1 MNKQPV
7 EQSQDLDLQHSMAA
21 MQRAAL
27 RARELARQ
35 TGTCLVISR
44 NGIVE
49 LLEPDAPE
57 LETLSVQEPA
67 AAYKTTPRAG

>member
-1 MNKQPV
+1 MNTQPV
-7 EQSQDLDLQHSMAA
+7 EQDLDLQLSAAA

-27 RARELARQ
+27 RAREIARQ
-35 TGTCLVISR
+35 TGTCLVVSR

-57 LETLSVQEPA
+57 FAAPSVQEPA
-67 AAYKTTPRAG
+67 AFYKSAPDML